1 MSGNLDSTNAHG
13 MAKSIAFQ
21 IGRIDSHT
29 LVLF

>member
-1 MSGNLDSTNAHG
+1 MLENLDSTNAHV
-13 MAKSIAFQ
+13 MAKSIALQ